1 MSDTVMT
8 TDREALKSAI
18 IYMEKALS
26 AFKKGL
32 NLDTET
38 ENEKINTAPEAVET
52 AKAAQ
57 TEAAQ
62 KVEVPYFCYSSCS
75 SWSPAQT
82 EAAQKVEAPKKEP
95 EKPAV
100 SIEEVRKVFAK
111 IMLDQIIDGKALI
124 KATLDK
130 YKVTKVSEFK
140 PEQYL
145 SALDDTVESYKK
157 ELEKKDPQNADEK
170 LKEMIKWV
178 IPF

>member
-18 IYMEKALS
+18 IYMEKALL

-32 NLDTET
+32 NLET
-38 ENEKINTAPEAVET
+38 ENEKINTAPKAVEM
-52 AKAAQ
+52 AKAAP

-62 KVEVPYFCYSSCS
+62 KKVEV
-75 SWSPAQT
+75 
-82 EAAQKVEAPKKEP
+82 PKKEP
-95 EKPAV
+95 EKQAV

-111 IMLDQIIDGKALI
+111 IMLDTIIDGKALI

-140 PEQYL
+140 PEQYCA
-145 SALDDTVESYKK
+145 ALTDTVESYKE

-170 LKEMIKWV
+170 LKEMIEWV

>member
-18 IYMEKALS
+18 LYMEKALS

-32 NLDTET
+32 NLEI
-38 ENEKINTAPEAVET
+38 ENEKITTAQKTVEKAKTAPTET
-52 AKAAQ
+52 K
-57 TEAAQ
+57 Q
-62 KVEVPYFCYSSCS
+62 KVEV
-75 SWSPAQT
+75 A
-82 EAAQKVEAPKKEP
+82 KKGP
-95 EKPAV
+95 EKLV
-100 SIEEVRKVFAK
+100 VNVEEVRKVFAK

-140 PEQYL
+140 PEQYCA
-145 SALDDTVESYKK
+145 ALTDTVESYKD

-170 LKEMIKWV
+170 LKEMVKWI

>member
-18 IYMEKALS
+18 LYMEKALS

-32 NLDTET
+32 NLEI
-38 ENEKINTAPEAVET
+38 ENEKINTAQKTVEKAKT
-52 AKAAQ
+52 APAETK
-57 TEAAQ
+57 Q
-62 KVEVPYFCYSSCS
+62 KVDV
-75 SWSPAQT
+75 
-82 EAAQKVEAPKKEP
+82 PKKAP
-95 EKPAV
+95 EKLAP
-100 SIEEVRKVFAK
+100 SIEDIRKVFAK

-145 SALDDTVESYKK
+145 SALADTVESYKK

-170 LKEMIKWV
+170 LKEMIKWA
-178 IPF
+178 ISF

>member
-1 MSDTVMT
+1 MSDIVMT

-18 IYMEKALS
+18 LYMEKALS

-32 NLDTET
+32 NLEI
-38 ENEKINTAPEAVET
+38 ENEKINTAQKTVEKAKT
-52 AKAAQ
+52 APA
-57 TEAAQ
+57 EAAQ
-62 KVEVPYFCYSSCS
+62 KVEVP
-75 SWSPAQT
+75 
-82 EAAQKVEAPKKEP
+82 KKGP
-95 EKPAV
+95 EKLV
-100 SIEEVRKVFAK
+100 VNVEEVRKVFAK

-130 YKVTKVSEFK
+130 YNATKVSEFK
-140 PEQYL
+140 PEQYR
-145 SALDDTVESYKK
+145 SALADTVESYKK

>member
-18 IYMEKALS
+18 LYMEKALS
-26 AFKKGL
+26 AFKRGL
-32 NLDTET
+32 NLEI
-38 ENEKINTAPEAVET
+38 ENEKINTAQKTVEKAKT
-52 AKAAQ
+52 APAETK
-57 TEAAQ
+57 Q
-62 KVEVPYFCYSSCS
+62 KVEV
-75 SWSPAQT
+75 A
-82 EAAQKVEAPKKEP
+82 KKGP
-95 EKPAV
+95 EKLV
-100 SIEEVRKVFAK
+100 VNVEEVRKVFAK

-145 SALDDTVESYKK
+145 SALADTVESYKK

-170 LKEMIKWV
+170 LKEMVEWV

>member
-1 MSDTVMT
+1 MSDIVMT

-18 IYMEKALS
+18 LYMEKALS

-32 NLDTET
+32 NLEI
-38 ENEKINTAPEAVET
+38 ENEKINTAQKTVEKAKT
-52 AKAAQ
+52 APA
-57 TEAAQ
+57 EAAQ
-62 KVEVPYFCYSSCS
+62 KVEVP
-75 SWSPAQT
+75 
-82 EAAQKVEAPKKEP
+82 KKGH
-95 EKPAV
+95 EKLV
-100 SIEEVRKVFAK
+100 VNVEEVRKVFAK

-130 YKVTKVSEFK
+130 YNATKVSEFK

-145 SALDDTVESYKK
+145 SALADTVESYKK

>member
-1 MSDTVMT
+1 MSDTVIT

-32 NLDTET
+32 NLET
-38 ENEKINTAPEAVET
+38 ENEKINTAQEAVET
-52 AKAAQ
+52 AKAAP

-62 KVEVPYFCYSSCS
+62 KVEVPS
-75 SWSPAQT
+75 
-82 EAAQKVEAPKKEP
+82 KEP